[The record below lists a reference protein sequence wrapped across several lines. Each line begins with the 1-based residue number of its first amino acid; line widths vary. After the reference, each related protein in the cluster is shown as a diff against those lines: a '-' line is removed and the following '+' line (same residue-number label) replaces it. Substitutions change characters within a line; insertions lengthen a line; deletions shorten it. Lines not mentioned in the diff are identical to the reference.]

1 MSKKY
6 DEYVSQFANQPDRV
20 YLQSHLDPE
29 FRRLDPEL
37 SQEIRDRAIIDFVK
51 MADKVGLD
59 VSYGDVLKAID
70 KNLAE
75 KEYEALKAQQEQ
87 NKTSHY

>member
-6 DEYVSQFANQPDRV
+6 DEYKSQFVNQPDSIS
-20 YLQSHLDPE
+20 LQGHLDPKFQE
-29 FRRLDPEL
+29 LDPEL
-37 SQEIRDRAIIDFVK
+37 AREIRDRAIIDFVK

-70 KNLAE
+70 NNPAE
-75 KEYEALKAQQEQ
+75 KAYESLKGNQE
-87 NKTSHY
+87 KTSHS